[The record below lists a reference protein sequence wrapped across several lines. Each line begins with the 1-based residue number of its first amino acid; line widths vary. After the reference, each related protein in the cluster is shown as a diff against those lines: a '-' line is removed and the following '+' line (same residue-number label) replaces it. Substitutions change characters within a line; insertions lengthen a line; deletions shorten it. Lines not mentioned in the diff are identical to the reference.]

1 MGWLQN
7 DPGFLEILQAQLTPN
22 QAWIPDPLIQ
32 PTPVTDCQVSPRNLG
47 GGGTV
52 LQWVLGFLAF
62 VEMSLLSHLVRHA
75 MLSSQGNCAIN
86 VVLEDAAPRN
96 KVLDA
101 LISPSFA
108 QKPDFHIQMN
118 VTFLP
123 AFFLFPNICICFVS
137 AEFLP
142 QMPTPQ

>member
-1 MGWLQN
+1 
-7 DPGFLEILQAQLTPN
+7 
-22 QAWIPDPLIQ
+22 
-32 PTPVTDCQVSPRNLG
+32 
-47 GGGTV
+47 
-52 LQWVLGFLAF
+52 
-62 VEMSLLSHLVRHA
+62 MSLLSHLVGHLT
-75 MLSSQGNCAIN
+75 LSLKGDRAVNA
-86 VVLEDAAPRN
+86 VLEDAVPRN
-96 KVLDA
+96 RVLDS
-101 LISPSFA
+101 LTSLSFA